1 MGFSVP
7 PGDPYDSAMARAR
20 AARAAMDRAAADLA
34 TTPNNRRATDID
46 DVLRRLSDEVSP

>member
-1 MGFSVP
+1 
-7 PGDPYDSAMARAR
+7 MARAR
-20 AARAAMDRAAADLA
+20 AALAAMDRAAADLA